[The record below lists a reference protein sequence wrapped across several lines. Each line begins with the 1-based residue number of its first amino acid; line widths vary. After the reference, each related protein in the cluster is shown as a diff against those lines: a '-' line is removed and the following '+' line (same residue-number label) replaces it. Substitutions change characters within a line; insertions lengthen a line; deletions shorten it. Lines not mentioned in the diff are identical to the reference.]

1 MPIDFEAV
9 VKARTGR
16 NKVTLQVLGGDTPPN
31 QLTQVS
37 VTTATSDSVSL
48 LPNTSMPQVLAHAL
62 RTPLPTPCK
71 STGRDMTA
79 IFPIG
84 SACDRFIP
92 AIPRL
97 RIGGISSITACFGW
111 AIFFLQESYSRPKHH
126 GGVQT
131 LQSAQRYRG
140 RRSGGTAN
148 GRQSHPTP
156 GREAPSLARF

>member
-111 AIFFLQESYSRPKHH
+111 AIFLQESYSRPKHH